1 MLGERLHRARR
12 AAGLSL
18 REVASETG
26 LSHTTIRKWEQGELK
41 PSSSQLIQLAKLY
54 GVRTEYFFRPLYRG
68 KADSIEQAERWQ
80 ELLSLLPQPPMQELG
95 EPSAQEQ
102 AALFEPLVYQALA
115 DDSISESKAAELLQ
129 LPLATFHRQRSRN
142 L

>member
-12 AAGLSL
+12 VADLSL

-26 LSHTTIRKWEQGELK
+26 LSHTAIRKWEQGELK

-68 KADSIEQAERWQ
+68 KGDSIEQAERWQ

-102 AALFEPLVYQALA
+102 AVLFEQLVYQALA

-142 L
+142 P